1 MYEYLVPGIDDL
13 LRVVLLDPWCSFSV
27 ATSKINS
34 SSNRLISVL
43 PFTSSLPPSLL
54 SLRDPACRCCV
65 RLLCVWACFSLVLK
79 VRDEIVVRRRRS
91 KSDSVSDDEA
101 EVGSVDIQQ

>member
-43 PFTSSLPPSLL
+43 PFTSSLPTSLPPFL
-54 SLRDPACRCCV
+54 AGSCLP
-65 RLLCVWACFSLVLK
+65 LLCSSALC
-79 VRDEIVVRRRRS
+79 
-91 KSDSVSDDEA
+91 
-101 EVGSVDIQQ
+101 VGLFFAGVEGSR